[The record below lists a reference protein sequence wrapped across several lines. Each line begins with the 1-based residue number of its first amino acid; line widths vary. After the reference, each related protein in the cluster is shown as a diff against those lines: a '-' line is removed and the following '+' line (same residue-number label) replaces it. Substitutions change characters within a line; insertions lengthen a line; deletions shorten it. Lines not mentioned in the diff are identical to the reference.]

1 MCLNMSFCIA
11 RRLRCSK
18 KRCRLQYKTLYRKKG
33 PTGNKEVYRNTTTFI
48 ARSVKE
54 KILALRGKCI
64 AIHRT
69 VSQDRPIEKKEAT
82 RCDTTKHIARQL

>member
-18 KRCRLQYKTLYRKKG
+18 HCITRKE
-33 PTGNKEVYRNTTTFI
+33 PTGNKEVYCNTTAFI

-64 AIHRT
+64 AIHKT
-69 VSQDRPIEKKEAT
+69 VLQDRLIEKKEAT
-82 RCDTTKHIARQL
+82 CCDTTKHIAR